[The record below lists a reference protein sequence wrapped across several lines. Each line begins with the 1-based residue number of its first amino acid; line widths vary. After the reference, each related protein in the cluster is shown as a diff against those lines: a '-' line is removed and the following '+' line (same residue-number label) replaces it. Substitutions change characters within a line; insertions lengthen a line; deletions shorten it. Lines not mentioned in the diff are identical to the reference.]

1 MKKNLLSKL
10 SMTDLTIIVVS
21 LYLLG
26 QIIADVTAFKMVEIF
41 GITVPA
47 ATFIYALTFTKR
59 DLAHKQMGYKST
71 ITLIWAA
78 AIVNVLMAA
87 YFVFTIYLPSPVWFE
102 HSSAYAMVLGIVPRI
117 VLASILA
124 ELFAQLL
131 DTVVYQKWWERFPNA
146 PQWTRVLVSNFAA
159 IPLDSALFILVAF
172 YGIMPNQALFPLIWG
187 QTLVKGA
194 MTLISMP
201 MIYLIPQNPKYTP
214 GDPEYTG

>member
-1 MKKNLLSKL
+1 MKKLFSKL
-10 SMTDLTIIVVS
+10 SMTDLTIVVVS

-47 ATFIYALTFTKR
+47 AAFIYALTFTKR

-102 HSSAYAMVLGIVPRI
+102 GSEAYAMVLGIVPRI
-117 VLASILA
+117 VLASIVA
-124 ELFAQLL
+124 ELFAQIL
-131 DTVVYQKWWERFPNA
+131 DTIVYQKWWERFPKA
-146 PQWTRVLVSNFAA
+146 PQWTRVLVSNFTA
-159 IPLDSALFILVAF
+159 IPLDSLIFVFIAF
-172 YGIMPNQALFPLIWG
+172 YGTMPMFALWSVVWG
-187 QTLVKGA
+187 QIIVKGGI
-194 MTLISMP
+194 TLISMP
-201 MIYLIPQNPKYTP
+201 MIYLIPQNPKFAP
-214 GDPEYTG
+214 GSQK